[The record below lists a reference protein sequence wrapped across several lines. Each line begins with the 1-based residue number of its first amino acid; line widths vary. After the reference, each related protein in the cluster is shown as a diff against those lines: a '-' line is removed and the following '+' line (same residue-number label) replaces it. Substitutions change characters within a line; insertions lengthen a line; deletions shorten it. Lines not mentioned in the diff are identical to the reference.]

1 MDVTQGAN
9 LHELLIIP
17 IMVLVVHALILFD
30 LLLHAEG
37 WKVVVQAIVL
47 EEFT

>member
-30 LLLHAEG
+30 LLLHVEG
-37 WKVVVQAIVL
+37 WKVGVKAVYL
-47 EEFT
+47 EDLA